1 MKGTNGHEIKKG
13 RTVLYLD
20 YNVNEWVTAKVV
32 DFDEKDGE
40 PIVIVKL
47 RNGDE
52 RWGRPEQIDA

>member
-1 MKGTNGHEIKKG
+1 MKGMNGREIKKG

-20 YNVNEWVTAKVV
+20 HNVDEWVTAKVTG
-32 DFDEKDGE
+32 FDEKDGD

-47 RNGDE
+47 RNGDD